1 MITYDALALR
11 GAGCGKAARPV
22 LRGIWG
28 AIPIS
33 TYHIAQTKPD
43 LSTYGQS
50 WRNQT
55 KATFEAAK
63 ETGRKA
69 YFHFEGQ
76 PADAILQKIAEY
88 AERYGV
94 EYIIDI
100 IPLGIK

>member
-1 MITYDALALR
+1 MLE
-11 GAGCGKAARPV
+11 
-22 LRGIWG
+22 
-28 AIPIS
+28 S
-33 TYHIAQTKPD
+33 TGNI
-43 LSTYGQS
+43 
-50 WRNQT
+50 
-55 KATFEAAK
+55 
-63 ETGRKA
+63 A